1 MIQVSR
7 YKIQDMRGQLL
18 VEAVLAIALLGIL
31 AGIIGMAVNVSTQS
45 NKASGKKTVAVALAQ
60 EAIEAV
66 RSIRDNNETTG
77 RGWNKI
83 YENNKGSGN
92 IYYPANTVPLCGS
105 AMWCLVSGSEEIVK
119 DGVTYTRSLYIDNV
133 CRDARNGG
141 GNIVAIGSCNETTN
155 WDDRSTQFVQVTVTA
170 SGISDIIVEEYL
182 TRAKNEVKV
191 WDTDDN
197 DDPNTGVG
205 FKSTGAS
212 CTNTKITGS
221 GAGASVELGSGG
233 C

>member
-45 NKASGKKTVAVALAQ
+45 NKASGKKTVAVDLAQ

-66 RSIRDNNETTG
+66 RAIRDNNETTG
-77 RGWNKI
+77 RGWNRI
-83 YENNKGSGN
+83 YEKNKGSGN
-92 IYYPANTVPLCGS
+92 TYYPANTVPLCGS
-105 AMWCLVSGSEEIVK
+105 AIWCLVSGSEEIIK
-119 DGVTYTRSLYIDNV
+119 DGVTYTRSLYINNV

-141 GNIVAIGSCNETTN
+141 GDIVAVGACNQTTN
-155 WDDRSTQFVQVTVTA
+155 WDDYSTQYVRVTVTA
-170 SGISDIIVEEYL
+170 GGISDIIVEEYL

-191 WDTDDN
+191 WDTQGEF
-197 DDPNTGVG
+197 TGG
-205 FKSTGAS
+205 TCSST
-212 CTNTKITGS
+212 KVTGT
-221 GAGASVELGSGG
+221 GEVELGSGG

>member
-7 YKIQDMRGQLL
+7 YKIQNMRGQLL

-66 RSIRDNNETTG
+66 RAIRDNNKTTG
-77 RGWNKI
+77 RGWNRI
-83 YENNKGSGN
+83 YLPPDGSGDKDASKGDGN
-92 IYYPANTVPLCGS
+92 LYYIGQSANEWILSTDT
-105 AMWCLVSGSEEIVK
+105 ANRDIVK
-119 DGVTYTRSLYIDNV
+119 DGVTYDRSVVIKNV
-133 CRDARNGG
+133 CRDAKNGG
-141 GNIVAIGSCNETTN
+141 GDIAATGACNETTN
-155 WDDRSTQFVQVTVTA
+155 WVDPSTQYVRVTVTA
-170 SGISDIIVEEYL
+170 GGISAIIVEEYL

-191 WDTDDN
+191 WDTQGEF
-197 DDPNTGVG
+197 TGG
-205 FKSTGAS
+205 TCSST
-212 CTNTKITGS
+212 KVTGT
-221 GAGASVELGSGG
+221 GEVELGSGG

>member
-7 YKIQDMRGQLL
+7 YKIQNMRGQLL

-66 RSIRDNNETTG
+66 RAIRDNNKTTG
-77 RGWNKI
+77 RGWNRI
-83 YENNKGSGN
+83 YLPPDGSGDKDASKGDGN
-92 IYYPANTVPLCGS
+92 LYYIGQSANEWILSTDT
-105 AMWCLVSGSEEIVK
+105 ANRDIVK
-119 DGVTYTRSLYIDNV
+119 DGVTYDRSVVINNV

-141 GNIVAIGSCNETTN
+141 GDIVAVGACNQTTN
-155 WDDRSTQFVQVTVTA
+155 WDDYSTQYIKVIVQA

-191 WDTDDN
+191 WDTQGEF
-197 DDPNTGVG
+197 TGG
-205 FKSTGAS
+205 TCSST
-212 CTNTKITGS
+212 KVTGT
-221 GAGASVELGSGG
+221 GEVELGSGG